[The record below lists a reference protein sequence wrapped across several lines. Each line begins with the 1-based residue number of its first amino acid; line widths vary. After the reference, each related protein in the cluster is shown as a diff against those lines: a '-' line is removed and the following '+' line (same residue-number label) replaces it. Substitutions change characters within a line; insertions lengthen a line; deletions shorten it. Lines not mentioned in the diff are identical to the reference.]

1 MAIHPI
7 DRRGFNILL
16 CSAVTW
22 PLIAHAQQTNNPF
35 RIGYVPLGLPTNAA
49 DQLWVEAFRKGLGD
63 VGLIENRDVTIDITW
78 VANESDYSQAV
89 GQLLQRGAMLLVT
102 GGSSATAAAQRHT
115 STIPI
120 IFAPLGNPVGTK
132 FVASL
137 SHPGGNI
144 TGFSDVLV
152 DLSGKYVQF
161 GIELGKPQAPID
173 YLWQTEWP
181 DGKNRLDATTRAAQ
195 SLGVELRARG
205 FAHIDD
211 ANDVLAAMKNA
222 GAVAIVV
229 QPSPLTNRYRGRLI
243 EWGMAHGLGMIMAW
257 PVAAREGAL
266 IAYGPD
272 YADMYRRVGSYVLRI
287 IKGEKPANL
296 PVQEPTKF
304 PLLINAKSAKAI
316 GISFP
321 PALIVAADEVID

>member
-1 MAIHPI
+1 M
-7 DRRGFNILL
+7 
-16 CSAVTW
+16 
-22 PLIAHAQQTNNPF
+22 
-35 RIGYVPLGLPTNAA
+35 
-49 DQLWVEAFRKGLGD
+49 D

-78 VANESDYSQAV
+78 VANESDYPQAV
-89 GQLLQRGAMLLVT
+89 SQLVQRGAALLVT
-102 GGSSATAAAQRHT
+102 GGSTATAAAQRHT

-120 IFAPLGNPVGTK
+120 VFAPVGNPVGTG

-144 TGFSDVLV
+144 TGFSDVLA

-173 YLWQTEWP
+173 YLWHTEWP
-181 DGKNRLDATTRAAQ
+181 DGKNRFDATTRAAQ
-195 SLGVELRARG
+195 LLGVELRARG
-205 FAHIDD
+205 FAHIDE

-222 GAVAIVV
+222 SAVAIVV
-229 QPSPLTNRYRGRLI
+229 QPSPLTNRYRGQLI
-243 EWGMAHGLGMIMAW
+243 ASGMADGLGMIMAW

-266 IAYGPD
+266 IGYGPD
-272 YADMYRRVGSYVLRI
+272 YADMYRRVGAYILRI
-287 IKGEKPANL
+287 IKGEKPASL

-321 PALIVAADEVID
+321 PALTVAADEVID

>member
-1 MAIHPI
+1 MTTHPI
-7 DRRGFNILL
+7 HRRAFNILL
-16 CSAVTW
+16 GSAVTW
-22 PLIAHAQQTNNPF
+22 PLVAHAQQANNPF

-49 DQLWVEAFRKGLGD
+49 DQSYVEAFRKGLRD
-63 VGLIENRDVTIDITW
+63 VGLIENRDVTIDISW
-78 VANESDYSQAV
+78 VANEFDYAQAV
-89 GQLLQRGAMLLVT
+89 SQLVHRGAALLVT
-102 GGSSATAAAQRHT
+102 GGSTATAVAQRHT

-120 IFAPLGNPVGTK
+120 IFAPVGNPVGTG

-144 TGFSDVLV
+144 TGFSDVLA

-173 YLWQTEWP
+173 YLWHTEWP

-222 GAVAIVV
+222 SAVAIVV

-243 EWGMAHGLGMIMAW
+243 ASGMARGLGMIMAW

-266 IAYGPD
+266 IGYGPD
-272 YADMYRRVGSYVLRI
+272 YADMYHRVGAYILRI

-316 GISFP
+316 GVSFP

>member
-1 MAIHPI
+1 MTTHPI
-7 DRRGFNILL
+7 HRRGFNILL
-16 CSAVTW
+16 GSAVVW
-22 PLIAHAQQTNNPF
+22 PLVAQAQQASKPF
-35 RIGYVPLGLPTNAA
+35 RIGYVPLGLPTNVT
-49 DQLWVEAFRKGLGD
+49 DQSYVEAFRKGLRD

-78 VANESDYSQAV
+78 VANESDYPQAV
-89 GQLLQRGAMLLVT
+89 SQLVQRGAALLVT
-102 GGSSATAAAQRHT
+102 GGSTATAAAQRHT

-120 IFAPLGNPVGTK
+120 IFAPAGNPVGTK

-144 TGFSDVLV
+144 TGFSDVLA

-161 GIELGKPQAPID
+161 GIELGKAHAPID
-173 YLWQTEWP
+173 YLWQTKWP

-195 SLGVELRARG
+195 SLGVKLRARG
-205 FAHIDD
+205 FDHIDD

-243 EWGMAHGLGMIMAW
+243 ELGMAHGLGMIMAW

-266 IAYGPD
+266 IGYGPD
-272 YADMYRRVGSYVLRI
+272 YADMYRRVGSYVIRI
-287 IKGEKPANL
+287 IQGEKPANS
-296 PVQEPTKF
+296 PS
-304 PLLINAKSAKAI
+304 KSPR
-316 GISFP
+316 SF
-321 PALIVAADEVID
+321 LY

>member
-1 MAIHPI
+1 MTTHPI
-7 DRRGFNILL
+7 HRRGFNILL
-16 CSAVTW
+16 GSAVVW
-22 PLIAHAQQTNNPF
+22 PLVAQAQQASKPF
-35 RIGYVPLGLPTNAA
+35 RIGYVPLGLPTNVT
-49 DQLWVEAFRKGLGD
+49 DQSYVEAFRKGLRD

-78 VANESDYSQAV
+78 VANESDYPQAV
-89 GQLLQRGAMLLVT
+89 SQLVQRGAALLVT
-102 GGSSATAAAQRHT
+102 GGSTATAAAQRHT

-120 IFAPLGNPVGTK
+120 IFAPAGNPVGTK

-144 TGFSDVLV
+144 TGFSDVLA

-161 GIELGKPQAPID
+161 GIELGKAHAPID
-173 YLWQTEWP
+173 YLWQTKWP

-195 SLGVELRARG
+195 SLGVKLRARG
-205 FAHIDD
+205 FDHIDD

-243 EWGMAHGLGMIMAW
+243 ELGMAHGLGMIMAW

-266 IAYGPD
+266 IGYGPD
-272 YADMYRRVGSYVLRI
+272 YADMYRRVGSYVIRI
-287 IKGEKPANL
+287 IQGEKPANL

>member
-1 MAIHPI
+1 MAIHPMH
-7 DRRGFNILL
+7 RRAFNILL
-16 CSAVTW
+16 WSAVTW

-78 VANESDYSQAV
+78 VANEADYPKAV

-120 IFAPLGNPVGTK
+120 IFAPAGNPVGTK

-144 TGFSDVLV
+144 TGFSDVLA

-161 GIELGKPQAPID
+161 GIELGKVQAPID
-173 YLWQTEWP
+173 YLWHTDWP
-181 DGKNRLDATTRAAQ
+181 DGRPEEHTSELQ
-195 SLGVELRARG
+195 SL
-205 FAHIDD
+205 
-211 ANDVLAAMKNA
+211 
-222 GAVAIVV
+222 
-229 QPSPLTNRYRGRLI
+229 
-243 EWGMAHGLGMIMAW
+243 
-257 PVAAREGAL
+257 
-266 IAYGPD
+266 
-272 YADMYRRVGSYVLRI
+272 
-287 IKGEKPANL
+287 
-296 PVQEPTKF
+296 
-304 PLLINAKSAKAI
+304 
-316 GISFP
+316 
-321 PALIVAADEVID
+321 

>member
-1 MAIHPI
+1 MTTHPI
-7 DRRGFNILL
+7 HRRGFNILL
-16 CSAVTW
+16 GSAVAW
-22 PLIAHAQQTNNPF
+22 PLVTHAQQANNPF
-35 RIGYVPLGLPTNAA
+35 RIGYVPLGLPTNAT
-49 DQLWVEAFRKGLGD
+49 DQSFVEAFRKGLRD

-78 VANESDYSQAV
+78 VANESDYSQAIS
-89 GQLLQRGAMLLVT
+89 QLLQRGAMLLVT
-102 GGSSATAAAQRHT
+102 GGSTATAVAQRHT

-120 IFAPLGNPVGTK
+120 IFAPAGNPVGNK

-144 TGFSDVLV
+144 TGFSDVLA

-161 GIELGKPQAPID
+161 GIELGKPRAPID
-173 YLWQTEWP
+173 YLWHTEWP

-222 GAVAIVV
+222 GAVSIVV

-243 EWGMAHGLGMIMAW
+243 ASGMAHGLRMIMAW

-266 IAYGPD
+266 IGYGPD
-272 YADMYRRVGSYVLRI
+272 YADMYGRVGAYILRI

-304 PLLINAKSAKAI
+304 PLLINTKSAKAI
-316 GISFP
+316 GVSFP

>member
-1 MAIHPI
+1 M
-7 DRRGFNILL
+7 RRREFIAFLGV
-16 CSAVTW
+16 AGVAW
-22 PLIAHAQQTNNPF
+22 PLAARAQQANKPF
-35 RIGYVPLGLPTNAA
+35 QIGFMPLGLPTNAS
-49 DQLWVEAFRKGLGD
+49 DQLFVDAFRKGLQD
-63 VGLIENRDVTIDITW
+63 VGLIENRDVTIDVTW
-78 VANESDYSQAV
+78 VANESDYSRAV
-89 GQLLQRGAMLLVT
+89 SELLQRGAMLLVT
-102 GGSSATAAAQRHT
+102 GGSTATAVAQRQT

-120 IFAPLGNPVGTK
+120 IFAPAGNPVGTK

-144 TGFSDVLV
+144 TGFSDVLA

-161 GIELGKPQAPID
+161 GIELGKPHAPID
-173 YLWQTEWP
+173 YLWHTEWP

-211 ANDVLAAMKNA
+211 ANDVLTAMKNA

-243 EWGMAHGLGMIMAW
+243 ESGMAHGLGMVMAW

-266 IAYGPD
+266 IGYGPD

-304 PLLINAKSAKAI
+304 PLLINTGSARAI
-316 GISFP
+316 GVSFP
-321 PALIVAADEVID
+321 PALIVAADEVIE

>member
-1 MAIHPI
+1 LVA
-7 DRRGFNILL
+7 R
-16 CSAVTW
+16 
-22 PLIAHAQQTNNPF
+22 AQQPSNPF
-35 RIGYVPLGLPTNAA
+35 RIGYVPLGLATNAT
-49 DQLWVEAFRKGLGD
+49 DQTYVEAFRKGLLD

-102 GGSSATAAAQRHT
+102 GGSTATAVAQRHT

-120 IFAPLGNPVGTK
+120 IFAPAGNPVGTK

-137 SHPGGNI
+137 SNPGGNI
-144 TGFSDVLV
+144 TGFSDVLA

-161 GIELGKPQAPID
+161 AIELGKPHAPID
-173 YLWQTEWP
+173 YLWHTDWP
-181 DGKNRLDATTRAAQ
+181 DGKNRFDETTRAAQ
-195 SLGVELRARG
+195 SFNVDVRARG

-211 ANDVLAAMKNA
+211 TNDALAAMKNT
-222 GAVAIVV
+222 GAVVIVV
-229 QPSPLTNRYRGRLI
+229 QPSPLTNKYRGRLI
-243 EWGMAHGLGMIMAW
+243 ELGMAHGLGMIMAW

-266 IAYGPD
+266 VGYGPD
-272 YADMYRRVGSYVLRI
+272 YADMYRRVGSYILRI

-304 PLLINAKSAKAI
+304 PLLINSKSAKAI
-316 GISFP
+316 GVSFP